1 MAVRDDPTPDQ
12 APGPDRQTDKALQRQ
27 RLTRR
32 RFLVVGGV
40 GVVGAAAGAAAALAV
55 KGDDPPAAAPATTA
69 GHDHQQAP
77 ASTAA
82 GRPVSVAG
90 ARPWSDPDSWGKGGV
105 PGPGDVAVVSRRI
118 LLDTDAKVAGV
129 TVERGGELIFDP
141 SASRTLASTGN
152 VVVEGRLVMRPA
164 SAAVDQLLVFQGVD
178 ESRMVGGGMDPVSSD
193 VGLWVMGAG
202 TLDLEGTPRRAWTRL
217 TGAVAAGAGT
227 LALADAPAGWRPGD
241 ELLVTPTLPPDQ
253 EESWKAYSPAQVK
266 SVGGGKVTLDRPTKF
281 AHPAVDV
288 LTDAGSGRVQ
298 TAEVLN
304 LSRNV
309 RIEGTPGHRS
319 HIFIRSSRPQ
329 TVRHVAIRHMG
340 PRKKADEFT
349 ELVLGRYGLHIHMCG
364 DGSRG
369 SKVEGVVIR
378 DTGNHAFVPHLSNGI
393 AFRDC
398 ISHNTFEDAYWWD
411 GAPDTR
417 TPGSPSHDI
426 LYERCV
432 ASMVQYDPP
441 FRGFTLT
448 GFSLGRGNGNVI
460 RDSLTVGIQGDT
472 NAGGY
477 QWPEGGEGVWVFER
491 NLAHNNANHGIFTW
505 QNTGKLHVISRFT
518 AYHNGGAG
526 ISHGAYNNRY
536 TYKDSTLYG
545 NRGGAVIVHADSWG
559 GSESPL
565 QFLNLAC
572 HGASQSEYLVTAPRH
587 HGDNEFPPPRF
598 VGSTFTGATK
608 AAFAWLYDGNDGP
621 STNEIVDIV
630 NCTFKGNEFLL
641 GPKIG
646 ADTRIR
652 VLDKA
657 HGSIILRRADQS
669 SGSPVQKWHARVEQN
684 PGFRLGM
691 H

>member
-1 MAVRDDPTPDQ
+1 MAVRDDPTPD
-12 APGPDRQTDKALQRQ
+12 PGELSGKALQRR

-32 RFLVVGGV
+32 RFLVVGGA
-40 GVVGAAAGAAAALAV
+40 GLVGAAAGAAAALAI
-55 KGDDPPAAAPATTA
+55 KGDDHPAAAPVTRA
-69 GHDHQQAP
+69 GHDHQQP
-77 ASTAA
+77 PETTVAS
-82 GRPVSVAG
+82 RPQVNVAG
-90 ARPWSDPDSWGKGGV
+90 AKPWSDPDSWPRGGV
-105 PGPGDVAVVSRRI
+105 PGTGDVAVVSRRI
-118 LLDTDAKVAGV
+118 LLDTDATVAGV
-129 TVERGGELIFDP
+129 TVKPGGELIFDP
-141 SASRTLASTGN
+141 SASHTLASTGN

-164 SAAVDQLLVFQGVD
+164 SAAVDQLLVFEGVD

-202 TLDLEGTPRRAWTRL
+202 ALDLAGTPRRPWTRL
-217 TGAVAAGAGT
+217 GGAVAAGIGT
-227 LALADAPAGWRPGD
+227 LALTDAPAGWRPGD
-241 ELLVTPTLPPDQ
+241 EVIVTPTLPPDQ
-253 EESWKAYSPAQVK
+253 EDNWKAYSPAK
-266 SVGGGKVTLDRPTKF
+266 MASAGARKVTLDRPTRF

-288 LTDAGSGRVQ
+288 LTDSGAGRVQ

-304 LSRNV
+304 LTRNV
-309 RIEGTPGHRS
+309 RIEGTSGHRS

-329 TVRHVAIRHMG
+329 TLRHVAIRHMG

-378 DTGNHAFVPHLSNGI
+378 DTGNHAFVPHMSNGI

-417 TPGSPSHDI
+417 TPGSASDDI

-448 GFSLGRGNGNVI
+448 GFALGRGDGNVI
-460 RDSLTVGIQGDT
+460 RDSVTVGIGGDT

-477 QWPEGGEGVWVFER
+477 QWPEGGEGIWVFER
-491 NLAHNNANHGIFTW
+491 NVAHNNANHGIFTW
-505 QNTGKLHVISRFT
+505 QNTGKLHIISRFT

-536 TYKDSTLYG
+536 TYRDSTLYG

-559 GSESPL
+559 GSQSPL

-572 HGASQSEYLVTAPRH
+572 HAASQSEYLVTAPRH
-587 HGDNEFPPPRF
+587 HGDNELPPPRF

-621 STNEIVDIV
+621 STDEIVDIV
-630 NCTFKGNEFLL
+630 NCSFKGNEFLL

-646 ADTRIR
+646 AGSRIR
-652 VLDKA
+652 VQDKV

-669 SGSPVQKWHARVEQN
+669 SGSEADRWNARVEQN

-691 H
+691 Q